1 MERMRRRRKWVRR
14 IGRAVGTVAIGV
26 MLGFLVPTI
35 ITDFSPEPEIQA
47 RAAESP
53 VARQFIE
60 AYLADDQS
68 VLDALKVGSDVKLRA
83 TRFRAEYSK
92 VDAPIHL
99 GSTVGGGF
107 SLHGYA
113 AHVVRSD
120 GTDGLLSWRVAT
132 AGGQVILIGPPAPIE
147 AAP

>member
-1 MERMRRRRKWVRR
+1 M
-14 IGRAVGTVAIGV
+14 GTVTIGI

-35 ITDFSPEPEIQA
+35 IADFTPQPEVQA

-53 VARQFIE
+53 VARLFIE
-60 AYLADDQS
+60 AFLADDQS
-68 VLDALKVGSDVKLRA
+68 VLDQLKVGSDVKLRA
-83 TRFRAEYSK
+83 TRFRAEYAK
-92 VDAPIHL
+92 VDPPIHL

-120 GTDGLLSWRVAT
+120 GTDDLLSWRVAT
-132 AGGQVILIGPPAPIE
+132 AGGQVILVAPPSPIE
-147 AAP
+147 PTP